1 MKKFNLIILLPL
13 FLFLFGCFTIMIPP
27 KIYEPSILKKN
38 NADVSYCIDEKIKN
52 IELITDKG
60 TKYQSNFAQ
69 TLTYSLQKT
78 MEQIFYSPK
87 EVSSFEESKSK
98 YFVLFEKETSELKE
112 IYAGSLIYK
121 DYEYNLKIRITIY
134 KDKKKIDEI
143 IATGRGYK
151 SHQEIFEKLTSY
163 ECIKFATTEALD
175 KIIKNIGEYLM
186 NFKFE

>member
-1 MKKFNLIILLPL
+1 MKKFSLIIPL

-52 IELITDKG
+52 IELVTDKG
-60 TKYQSNFAQ
+60 TKYKSNFAQ

-87 EVSSFEESKSK
+87 EVGSFEESKSK
-98 YFVLFEKETSELKE
+98 YLILFEKDTSELKE
-112 IYAGSLIYK
+112 ISAGSLIYSN
-121 DYEYNLKIRITIY
+121 YEYTIKIRVTIY

-151 SHQEIFEKLTSY
+151 SYQEIYEKLTSF
-163 ECIKFATTEALD
+163 ECIRLATTEALD
-175 KIIKNIGEYLM
+175 KVIRNIGEYLM